1 MPLQNRVT
9 PEGEIIAD
17 PARGT
22 LMGNRGGV
30 MHRADKTLGRH
41 WASRAWITCVI
52 DFKGRREII
61 MAPHHYTQLF
71 FLDEATA
78 FAAGHRPCAFC
89 RRADY
94 VRFRD
99 LWQRS
104 RGLEAAPKSHEIDCV
119 LHKERIS
126 AGTNR
131 RLVRA
136 KVAELPDGVLV
147 KLEGRPHLLRDSRL
161 WLWQPGGYRA
171 PAALPHVQLE
181 VLTPPS
187 IVAIISAGYVPAV
200 HASATTTPA
209 HPMSDS
215 GGHR

>member
-1 MPLQNRVT
+1 MPLQNRVR

-30 MHRADKTLGRH
+30 MHRADKTLGRR

-52 DFKGRREII
+52 DFKGRHEII
-61 MAPHHYTQLF
+61 MASHHYTQLF

-78 FAAGHRPCAFC
+78 LAAGHRPCAFC

-104 RGLEAAPKSHEIDCV
+104 RGLEVPPKSHEIDCV

-126 AGTNR
+126 AGTDR
-131 RLVRA
+131 RLIRA
-136 KVAELPDGVLV
+136 KVAELPDGVIV
-147 KLEGRPHLLRDSRL
+147 KLEGRPHLLRDGRL
-161 WLWQPGGYRA
+161 WLWQPSGYRA
-171 PAALPHVQLE
+171 PAALPRLQLE

-187 IVAIISAGYVPAV
+187 IVAVISAGYVPVV
-200 HASATTTPA
+200 HSTATTTPT